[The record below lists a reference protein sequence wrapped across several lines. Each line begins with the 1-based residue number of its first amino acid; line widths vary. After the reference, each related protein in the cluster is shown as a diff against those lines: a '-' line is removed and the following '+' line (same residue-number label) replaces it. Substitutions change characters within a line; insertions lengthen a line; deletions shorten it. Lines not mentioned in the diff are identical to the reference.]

1 MVLVIGVHPLD
12 DGLDDDGADEDT
24 EHPGPDG
31 VIVVTEVVGTKPVE
45 VPLVTGTELVMV
57 LVIGEHPLEDGL
69 DDDNGL
75 VVELGTVDVDELELL
90 LLVLV
95 VLTIVLDLPVVLSVL
110 GISDVVLVGMGV
122 LDVLVIETL
131 TDVPH
136 SLIQG
141 TV

>member
-1 MVLVIGVHPLD
+1 M
-12 DGLDDDGADEDT
+12 
-24 EHPGPDG
+24 
-31 VIVVTEVVGTKPVE
+31 
-45 VPLVTGTELVMV
+45 PLVTGTELVMV

-95 VLTIVLDLPVVLSVL
+95 VLTVVLDLPVVLSVL

-122 LDVLVIETL
+122 LDVLVMETL